1 MTLAQHAAYQV
12 LAAKKNHTDAEE
24 KTMWGYRQQYA
35 SETLVGAFP
44 SGDNGAHSSGS
55 DKS

>member
-44 SGDNGAHSSGS
+44 SGDTGAHSSGS